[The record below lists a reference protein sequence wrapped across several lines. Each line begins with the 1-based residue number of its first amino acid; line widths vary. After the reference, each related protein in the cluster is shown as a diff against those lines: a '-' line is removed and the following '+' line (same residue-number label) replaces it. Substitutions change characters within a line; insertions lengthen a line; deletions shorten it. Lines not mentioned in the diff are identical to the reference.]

1 MAEGQTRATFEQ
13 EKDVSETTVT
23 AQTDVNGE
31 KKDEIESTVST
42 KIKNLKNNKKLAKAT
57 MKKGKCVMLIY
68 SYVKQ
73 DKTKNINIIISMHE
87 IKQQNK
93 RYSPVKTISCLLFS
107 FLALAHRICEDFPN
121 IICIFTTYFKNFI

>member
-31 KKDEIESTVST
+31 KKEKIESTVST

-57 MKKGKCVMLIY
+57 MKKGKKHVSDLIE
-68 SYVKQ
+68 SRPVAIPLPS
-73 DKTKNINIIISMHE
+73 KNAIRRAVNRVNSEMNNITIIIPQPTARSAV
-87 IKQQNK
+87 
-93 RYSPVKTISCLLFS
+93 RGY
-107 FLALAHRICEDFPN
+107 
-121 IICIFTTYFKNFI
+121 